1 MARENERSRRFMQRL
16 QYRVGERGPRRHALR
31 FFCVKLCRA
40 RVIQLYAC
48 GMLEVINCASIR
60 RLQGVRA
67 PVQEI
72 KDLRRVRQRHR

>member
-1 MARENERSRRFMQRL
+1 MQSP
-16 QYRVGERGPRRHALR
+16 QHRVGERGPRRLALR

-48 GMLEVINCASIR
+48 GMLEVINCVSIR